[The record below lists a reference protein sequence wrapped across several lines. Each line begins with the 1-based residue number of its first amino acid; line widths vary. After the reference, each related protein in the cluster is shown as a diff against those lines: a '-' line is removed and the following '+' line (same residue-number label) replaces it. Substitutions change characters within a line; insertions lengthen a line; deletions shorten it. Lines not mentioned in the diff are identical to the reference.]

1 MGRPTPQPMRHRS
14 KVWWCLALL
23 LLPLAQAEL
32 VTRITLTDVGV
43 LEEADLGVLGG
54 AVSPDGE
61 MVLLHGMGGYVHLVS
76 ADKAD
81 DRTQDIDLS
90 TGRSSDVNDVAWH
103 PRGNT
108 ALLVGDEGLAMRYD
122 TYDHSI
128 THVNGT
134 FAVIGQSLTAVV
146 WRPSGDF
153 AYVAAE
159 DGTVWKF
166 AEHTGFERLN
176 NTGTSR
182 VMDVACH
189 RNHNICFIATVDEG
203 LAVIDQGFTVRWM
216 AQSASETWVGV
227 DCVDPNLNE
236 CTAYASGL
244 RSKVINVNL
253 LEPSQ
258 STVGSTFAVDLLEG
272 EQTGVSPGNDRSSLV
287 HVAPLGLVRYEPLSN
302 SVFTV
307 LVPEDAVAFDATIA
321 GRAMAVVWENGE
333 HDGFFITEYGNV
345 VAFSPATEAVD
356 SSILTVLVLG
366 AVAIS
371 VPGVLLG
378 LLYMNSPWL
387 QRKYNDLRFGKKA
400 R

>member
-1 MGRPTPQPMRHRS
+1 MFMRHRS

-32 VTRITLTDVGV
+32 VTRITLTDAGV
-43 LEEADLGVLGG
+43 LDETDLGILGG

-61 MVLLHGMGGYVHLVS
+61 VVLLHGVEGYVHLIS
-76 ADKAD
+76 AERAE
-81 DRTQDIDLS
+81 DRTDDVDLS
-90 TGRSSDVNDVAWH
+90 TGRSSDVNDAAWH

-108 ALLVGDEGLAMRYD
+108 ALLVGDGGLAMRYD

-128 THVNGT
+128 TNVNGT
-134 FAVIGQSLTAVV
+134 FAVIGQTLTSVV

-153 AYVAAE
+153 AYVAAD
-159 DGTVWKF
+159 DGSVWKF

-176 NTGTSR
+176 NTGTSS
-182 VMDVACH
+182 VTDLACH
-189 RNHNICFIATVDEG
+189 RNHNICFIGTVGDG
-203 LAVIDQGFTVRWM
+203 LAVIDQGHAVRWM
-216 AQSASETWVGV
+216 AQSASETWVGL

-253 LEPSQ
+253 LEPGQ
-258 STVGSTFAVDLLEG
+258 STVGSTFFVDLLEG
-272 EQTGVSPGNDRSSLV
+272 EQTGVSPGHDRSSLV

-307 LVPEDAVAFDATIA
+307 LVPEDAVEFDATIA
-321 GRAMAVVWENGE
+321 GRAMAVVWENEE
-333 HDGFFITEYGNV
+333 HKGFFITEYGNV
-345 VAFSPATEAVD
+345 VAFSPATEEVD

-366 AVAIS
+366 AVAVS

-378 LLYMNSPWL
+378 LVYMNSPWL
-387 QRKYNDLRFGKKA
+387 QRKYKALRFGKKG